1 MKITIKQFWI
11 LSPAMLV
18 VMASI
23 ACGKDSEGQGAGWD
37 EVGTIGASDHEQIAD
52 QSLRTLEADG

>member
-1 MKITIKQFWI
+1 
-11 LSPAMLV
+11 MLV